1 MDSCPKAS
9 LWSEYHSQRST
20 QLPTWIPDPGPA
32 PRANIGAKMPAV
44 APYLVFFFLAFI
56 SCAVTFCCLRFCM
69 WACYEAWRTGPEPGR
84 RRARTRCDR
93 QDNALNA
100 SEERPHNRYGDI
112 FFIEPSSE
120 ESARIRSQ
128 LEKDDKELPSYDEVM
143 RMCNLTTPTAAAA
156 ASHSPSAVPSP
167 IGIAAL
173 PAPPYSESDPHADA
187 AAVAVSVAATPLTV
201 ITMEPEPSTSRAA
214 QSPTTTTTTLV
225 RGAPLTLPNTAS
237 NTEV

>member
-1 MDSCPKAS
+1 
-9 LWSEYHSQRST
+9 
-20 QLPTWIPDPGPA
+20 
-32 PRANIGAKMPAV
+32 MPAI

-84 RRARTRCDR
+84 RRARARAERQRLDR
-93 QDNALNA
+93 QGNALNG
-100 SEERPHNRYGDI
+100 SEERPHNRFGDI

-156 ASHSPSAVPSP
+156 APHSPSADPSP

-187 AAVAVSVAATPLTV
+187 AAAPTV
-201 ITMEPEPSTSRAA
+201 ITMEPGPSTSRAA
-214 QSPTTTTTTLV
+214 QSPTTITTTLG
-225 RGAPLTLPNTAS
+225 RSAPLTLPNTAS

>member
-1 MDSCPKAS
+1 MTLTSNLIVAFGFVFAIFVISQLIYLAKRMHDSVAQN
-9 LWSEYHSQRST
+9 QR
-20 QLPTWIPDPGPA
+20 
-32 PRANIGAKMPAV
+32 
-44 APYLVFFFLAFI
+44 
-56 SCAVTFCCLRFCM
+56 LRQ
-69 WACYEAWRTGPEPGR
+69 P
-84 RRARTRCDR
+84 DR
-93 QDNALNA
+93 QGNALNG
-100 SEERPHNRYGDI
+100 SEERPHNRFGDI

-156 ASHSPSAVPSP
+156 APHSPSADPSP

-187 AAVAVSVAATPLTV
+187 AAAPTV
-201 ITMEPEPSTSRAA
+201 ITMEPGPSTSRAA
-214 QSPTTTTTTLV
+214 QSPTTITTTLG
-225 RGAPLTLPNTAS
+225 RSAPLTLPNTAS

>member
-1 MDSCPKAS
+1 MYAPVMDWGDSDFGIHVVIYIA
-9 LWSEYHSQRST
+9 L
-20 QLPTWIPDPGPA
+20 
-32 PRANIGAKMPAV
+32 V
-44 APYLVFFFLAFI
+44 VFFF
-56 SCAVTFCCLRFCM
+56 CLLPI
-69 WACYEAWRTGPEPGR
+69 ACYYVRIKSRTLAKICPPR
-84 RRARTRCDR
+84 RRRRQQQQQRQRHLRYDIGNDR
-93 QDNALNA
+93 QGGSLNT
-100 SEERPHNRYGDI
+100 SEDRPHNRYGDI

-156 ASHSPSAVPSP
+156 APHSPLAVPSP

-173 PAPPYSESDPHADA
+173 PAPPYSESDPYAGA
-187 AAVAVSVAATPLTV
+187 AEAGAGSAISPTV

-214 QSPTTTTTTLV
+214 QIPTTTNV
-225 RGAPLTLPNTAS
+225 GRGAPLTLPNTAS

>member
-1 MDSCPKAS
+1 MQLTDVFYICLLFLLLSFLCYKSKANQNS
-9 LWSEYHSQRST
+9 MLGNSDAQSS
-20 QLPTWIPDPGPA
+20 
-32 PRANIGAKMPAV
+32 V
-44 APYLVFFFLAFI
+44 A
-56 SCAVTFCCLRFCM
+56 
-69 WACYEAWRTGPEPGR
+69 E
-84 RRARTRCDR
+84 DR
-93 QDNALNA
+93 QGGSLNT
-100 SEERPHNRYGDI
+100 SEDRPHNRYGDI

-156 ASHSPSAVPSP
+156 APHSPLAVPSP

-173 PAPPYSESDPHADA
+173 PAPPYSESDPYAGA
-187 AAVAVSVAATPLTV
+187 AEAGAGSAISPTV

-214 QSPTTTTTTLV
+214 QIPTTTNV
-225 RGAPLTLPNTAS
+225 GRGAPLTLPNTAS

>member
-1 MDSCPKAS
+1 MDLFIVYVGAFFILFLVMPIVYFLMQFV
-9 LWSEYHSQRST
+9 LWFILNKCCGSNPPQRS
-20 QLPTWIPDPGPA
+20 QDQ
-32 PRANIGAKMPAV
+32 
-44 APYLVFFFLAFI
+44 
-56 SCAVTFCCLRFCM
+56 
-69 WACYEAWRTGPEPGR
+69 R
-84 RRARTRCDR
+84 RRRPRRRVVIIDR
-93 QDNALNA
+93 QGGSLNT
-100 SEERPHNRYGDI
+100 SEDRPHNRYGDI

-156 ASHSPSAVPSP
+156 APHSPLAVPSP

-173 PAPPYSESDPHADA
+173 PAPPYSESDPYAGA
-187 AAVAVSVAATPLTV
+187 AEAGAGSAISPTV

-214 QSPTTTTTTLV
+214 QIPTTTNV
-225 RGAPLTLPNTAS
+225 GRGAPLTLPNTAS

>member
-1 MDSCPKAS
+1 MSDQLHLFDLGVLLVIFLLIVYMPLRQYVARKCRKPSPTPVSTPMSRFSAS
-9 LWSEYHSQRST
+9 YPSSSLSWT
-20 QLPTWIPDPGPA
+20 
-32 PRANIGAKMPAV
+32 
-44 APYLVFFFLAFI
+44 
-56 SCAVTFCCLRFCM
+56 
-69 WACYEAWRTGPEPGR
+69 
-84 RRARTRCDR
+84 DR
-93 QDNALNA
+93 QGNALNG
-100 SEERPHNRYGDI
+100 SEERPHNRFGDI

-156 ASHSPSAVPSP
+156 APHSPSADPSP

-187 AAVAVSVAATPLTV
+187 AAAPTV
-201 ITMEPEPSTSRAA
+201 ITMEPGPSTSRAA
-214 QSPTTTTTTLV
+214 QSPTTITTTLG
-225 RGAPLTLPNTAS
+225 RSAPLTLPNTAS

>member
-1 MDSCPKAS
+1 MGA
-9 LWSEYHSQRST
+9 EYSSFSIVILVIVMIMVIKRAGRAESTSRSGRT
-20 QLPTWIPDPGPA
+20 ATA
-32 PRANIGAKMPAV
+32 A
-44 APYLVFFFLAFI
+44 
-56 SCAVTFCCLRFCM
+56 LR
-69 WACYEAWRTGPEPGR
+69 RT
-84 RRARTRCDR
+84 DR
-93 QDNALNA
+93 QGGALNT
-100 SEERPHNRYGDI
+100 SEDRPHNRYGDI

-156 ASHSPSAVPSP
+156 APHSPLAVPSP

-173 PAPPYSESDPHADA
+173 PAPPYSESDPYAGA
-187 AAVAVSVAATPLTV
+187 AEAGAGSAISPTV

-214 QSPTTTTTTLV
+214 QTPTNTNV
-225 RGAPLTLPNTAS
+225 GRGAPLTLPNTAS

>member
-1 MDSCPKAS
+1 MYAPIMDWGSS
-9 LWSEYHSQRST
+9 DFGIH
-20 QLPTWIPDPGPA
+20 
-32 PRANIGAKMPAV
+32 V
-44 APYLVFFFLAFI
+44 AIYLALIVFFF
-56 SCAVTFCCLRFCM
+56 CLLPI
-69 WACYEAWRTGPEPGR
+69 ACYYVRIENRTLAKICSPR
-84 RRARTRCDR
+84 RRRRQQQQQQQQRLRNQRYDIGNDR
-93 QDNALNA
+93 QGNALNG
-100 SEERPHNRYGDI
+100 SEERPHNRFGDI

-156 ASHSPSAVPSP
+156 APHSPSADPSP

-187 AAVAVSVAATPLTV
+187 AAAPTV
-201 ITMEPEPSTSRAA
+201 ITMEPGPSTSRAA
-214 QSPTTTTTTLV
+214 QSPTTITTTLG
-225 RGAPLTLPNTAS
+225 RSAPLTLPNTAS

>member
-1 MDSCPKAS
+1 MYTEFWFCGILFSIVFWLVGRECYLFVK
-9 LWSEYHSQRST
+9 LKVEEW
-20 QLPTWIPDPGPA
+20 
-32 PRANIGAKMPAV
+32 NIQV
-44 APYLVFFFLAFI
+44 YERI
-56 SCAVTFCCLRFCM
+56 LREEM
-69 WACYEAWRTGPEPGR
+69 MLRLSIE
-84 RRARTRCDR
+84 DR
-93 QDNALNA
+93 QGGALNT
-100 SEERPHNRYGDI
+100 SEDRPHNRYGDI

-156 ASHSPSAVPSP
+156 APHSPLAVPSP

-173 PAPPYSESDPHADA
+173 PAPPYSESDPYAGA
-187 AAVAVSVAATPLTV
+187 AEAGAGSAISPTV

-214 QSPTTTTTTLV
+214 QTPTNTNV
-225 RGAPLTLPNTAS
+225 GRGAPLTLPNTAS

>member
-1 MDSCPKAS
+1 MQLIDVFYICLLILLVSFLCYKSKAKQNS
-9 LWSEYHSQRST
+9 MLRDNS
-20 QLPTWIPDPGPA
+20 
-32 PRANIGAKMPAV
+32 
-44 APYLVFFFLAFI
+44 
-56 SCAVTFCCLRFCM
+56 VT
-69 WACYEAWRTGPEPGR
+69 E
-84 RRARTRCDR
+84 DR
-93 QDNALNA
+93 QGNALNA

-187 AAVAVSVAATPLTV
+187 AAMAVSVAATPLTV
-201 ITMEPEPSTSRAA
+201 ITMEPEPSTSHAA

-225 RGAPLTLPNTAS
+225 RGAPLTLPNMAS

>member
-1 MDSCPKAS
+1 MFTEFWFFAILLSIV
-9 LWSEYHSQRST
+9 LWLVGRECYMFVK
-20 QLPTWIPDPGPA
+20 LKVEEW
-32 PRANIGAKMPAV
+32 NIQVYERILREEMM
-44 APYLVFFFLAFI
+44 LRLAI
-56 SCAVTFCCLRFCM
+56 
-69 WACYEAWRTGPEPGR
+69 E
-84 RRARTRCDR
+84 DR
-93 QDNALNA
+93 QGNALNA

-187 AAVAVSVAATPLTV
+187 AAMAVSVAATPLTV
-201 ITMEPEPSTSRAA
+201 ITMEPEPSTSHAA

-225 RGAPLTLPNTAS
+225 RGAPLTLPNMAS